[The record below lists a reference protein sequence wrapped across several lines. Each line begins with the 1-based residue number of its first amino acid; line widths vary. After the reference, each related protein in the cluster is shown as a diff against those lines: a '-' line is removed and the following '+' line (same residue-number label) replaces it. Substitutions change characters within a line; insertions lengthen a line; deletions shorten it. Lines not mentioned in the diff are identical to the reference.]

1 MKYMIL
7 LNICLVTA
15 CSTHPP
21 LDTTPT
27 PTTYTVT
34 TIKKNI
40 MDNGDHYPTYK
51 SRSDFE
57 HE

>member
-1 MKYMIL
+1 MIL